1 MTGAAL
7 LVLMLAGL
15 APPQSQVRDAQ
26 PSRRGTAII
35 AGTVVSRDADAR
47 PVRRVRVTCSGGD
60 VSATAITDER
70 GRFVFSGLKAGRYH
84 ITGAKDSWITA
95 AYGAKKPGRPG
106 SAIPLTDGQ
115 QITITLELLRGSVI
129 TGVVTDY
136 NHEPAAYTTVSAMG
150 YMMQQGSRR
159 LTAFKSVASDDRG
172 VYRLYGLPP
181 GDYIVAVAG
190 RAPQSG
196 ELRMLDERLHS
207 EHTVAFAPTY
217 YPGTTSAMQAS
228 VVTVGPAQE
237 REAIDFAL
245 QLVPTAR
252 IEGNVTL
259 IDGSPGTVGTQV
271 DLIPSAQ
278 STFAGA
284 PLAAV
289 RTTRPA
295 EDGTFRLADIPPG
308 TYTVLAHTSAPVTW
322 AAADIIVDGDDISGL
337 SLALQRGMTMTGHLT
352 FEATRLKPPADLTSV
367 KLSLQPVQSA
377 TAVSFAASGGVL
389 DPSGRFEIT
398 GILPGRY
405 RLTSSLPGLN
415 RPGNWFLRSAV
426 IDGRDV
432 LDGSL
437 EIRPGESVRDA
448 LVTITDRP
456 AQLTGTVQ
464 NAAGGG
470 ANEFTVIV
478 FPADQTLWLPQSR
491 RTFAVRPSADGA
503 FTFHG
508 LVPGDYF
515 VAAIDDV
522 EQDEWFDPVLLQRLM
537 ATAMKITIAESEQKV
552 QDLRLNK

>member
-26 PSRRGTAII
+26 PSRRGTAVI
-35 AGTVVSRDADAR
+35 AGTVVSKDADAR

-295 EDGTFRLADIPPG
+295 EDGTFRLADIP
-308 TYTVLAHTSAPVTW
+308 LAP
-322 AAADIIVDGDDISGL
+322 
-337 SLALQRGMTMTGHLT
+337 
-352 FEATRLKPPADLTSV
+352 TRFSPT
-367 KLSLQPVQSA
+367 
-377 TAVSFAASGGVL
+377 
-389 DPSGRFEIT
+389 
-398 GILPGRY
+398 
-405 RLTSSLPGLN
+405 
-415 RPGNWFLRSAV
+415 RPH
-426 IDGRDV
+426 
-432 LDGSL
+432 
-437 EIRPGESVRDA
+437 P
-448 LVTITDRP
+448 
-456 AQLTGTVQ
+456 
-464 NAAGGG
+464 
-470 ANEFTVIV
+470 
-478 FPADQTLWLPQSR
+478 
-491 RTFAVRPSADGA
+491 
-503 FTFHG
+503 
-508 LVPGDYF
+508 
-515 VAAIDDV
+515 
-522 EQDEWFDPVLLQRLM
+522 
-537 ATAMKITIAESEQKV
+537 
-552 QDLRLNK
+552 

>member
-1 MTGAAL
+1 MTRL
-7 LVLMLAGL
+7 LLLAVMLAGP

-26 PSRRGTAII
+26 PSRRGTAVI
-35 AGTVVSRDADAR
+35 AGTVISDDAEAK

-60 VSATAITDER
+60 VSATAITDDR
-70 GRFVFSGLKAGRYH
+70 GRFVFAGLTAGRYQ
-84 ITGAKDSWITA
+84 ITGTKDSWITT
-95 AYGAKKPGRPG
+95 AYGARKPGRPG
-106 SAIPLTDGQ
+106 SAIALSDGQ
-115 QITITLELLRGSVI
+115 QITITLRLLRGSVI

-136 NHEPAAYTTVSAMG
+136 NHEPAAYTPVSAMG
-150 YMMQQGSRR
+150 YMMQQGTRR
-159 LTAFKSVASDDRG
+159 LTAFKSVVSDDRG

-190 RAPQSG
+190 RAPQAG
-196 ELRMLDERLHS
+196 ELRMLDERVRS
-207 EHTVAFAPTY
+207 ERTVAFAPTY
-217 YPGTTSAMQAS
+217 YPGTTMATQAS

-245 QLVPTAR
+245 ELVPTAR
-252 IEGNVTL
+252 IEGSVML
-259 IDGSPGTVGTQV
+259 IDGSPATVATQV

-295 EDGTFRLADIPPG
+295 EDGTFRLADVPPG
-308 TYTVLAHTSAPVTW
+308 MYTVLAHTSSPVTW
-322 AAADIIVDGDDISGL
+322 AAADVIVDGDNIGGL
-337 SLALQRGMTMTGHLT
+337 SLALQPGLTMTGQLK

-367 KLSLQPVQSA
+367 KLSLEPVQSA
-377 TAVSFAASGGVL
+377 TAVSFVASGGVL
-389 DPSGRFEIT
+389 DPSGRFAIT

-415 RPGNWFLRSAV
+415 RPGNWFLRSAFV
-426 IDGRDV
+426 DGRDT
-432 LDGSL
+432 LDAAL
-437 EIRPGESVRDA
+437 DIRPGESVRDA
-448 LVTITDRP
+448 VVTITDRP

-478 FPADQTLWLPQSR
+478 FPADQTLWVPQSR

-503 FTFHG
+503 FAFRG

-522 EQDEWFDPVLLQRLM
+522 EPDAWFDPALLQRLT
-537 ATAMKITIAESEQKV
+537 ASAMKISVAEGEQKV

>member
-1 MTGAAL
+1 
-7 LVLMLAGL
+7 
-15 APPQSQVRDAQ
+15 
-26 PSRRGTAII
+26 
-35 AGTVVSRDADAR
+35 
-47 PVRRVRVTCSGGD
+47 
-60 VSATAITDER
+60 
-70 GRFVFSGLKAGRYH
+70 
-84 ITGAKDSWITA
+84 
-95 AYGAKKPGRPG
+95 
-106 SAIPLTDGQ
+106 
-115 QITITLELLRGSVI
+115 
-129 TGVVTDY
+129 
-136 NHEPAAYTTVSAMG
+136 
-150 YMMQQGSRR
+150 
-159 LTAFKSVASDDRG
+159 
-172 VYRLYGLPP
+172 
-181 GDYIVAVAG
+181 
-190 RAPQSG
+190 
-196 ELRMLDERLHS
+196 
-207 EHTVAFAPTY
+207 
-217 YPGTTSAMQAS
+217 
-228 VVTVGPAQE
+228 
-237 REAIDFAL
+237 
-245 QLVPTAR
+245 
-252 IEGNVTL
+252 
-259 IDGSPGTVGTQV
+259 
-271 DLIPSAQ
+271 
-278 STFAGA
+278 
-284 PLAAV
+284 
-289 RTTRPA
+289 
-295 EDGTFRLADIPPG
+295 
-308 TYTVLAHTSAPVTW
+308 VTW

-337 SLALQRGMTMTGHLT
+337 SLALQRGMTMSGHLT

-377 TAVSFAASGGVL
+377 TAVSFAASNGVL

-522 EQDEWFDPVLLQRLM
+522 EQDEWFDPVLLQRLT
-537 ATAMKITIAESEQKV
+537 ATAMKITIAEGQQKV